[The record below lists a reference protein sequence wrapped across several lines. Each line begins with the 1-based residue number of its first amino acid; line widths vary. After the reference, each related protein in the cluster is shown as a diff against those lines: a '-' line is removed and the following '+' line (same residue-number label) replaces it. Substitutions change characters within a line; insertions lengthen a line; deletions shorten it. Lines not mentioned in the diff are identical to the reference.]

1 MVARMSSA
9 SSYEKHWA
17 VFEIAA
23 RPVLESARLRLAEQ
37 GYTVEPVGPVDG
49 GEEKA
54 MSFVVASP
62 VGEKKL
68 FVDLWLLD
76 GEERGLGS
84 EDGSAAKVAVSLAV
98 TDEGGG
104 ERFVHAPYNYAPG
117 FGVSGSM
124 ELLERVNAYFDAAT
138 VASMVGAVAE
148 KHFAQPV
155 SGVEVAPSRSV
166 SGVSSLSPGY

>member
-84 EDGSAAKVAVSLAV
+84 ED
-98 TDEGGG
+98 
-104 ERFVHAPYNYAPG
+104 
-117 FGVSGSM
+117 
-124 ELLERVNAYFDAAT
+124 
-138 VASMVGAVAE
+138 
-148 KHFAQPV
+148 
-155 SGVEVAPSRSV
+155 
-166 SGVSSLSPGY
+166 

>member
-23 RPVLESARLRLAEQ
+23 KPLLESARLRLAEQ
-37 GYTVEPVGPVDG
+37 GYTVEPVGATDG

-54 MSFVVASP
+54 MSFAVSSP
-62 VGEKKL
+62 VGEQKL

-76 GEERGLGS
+76 GEERGFGS
-84 EDGSAAKVAVSLAV
+84 EDGGSAKVAVSLSV
-98 TDEGGG
+98 IDECGK
-104 ERFVHAPYNYAPG
+104 ERFSLVPYNYGPG

-124 ELLERVNAYFDAAT
+124 ELLERVNAHFDAPT
-138 VASMVGAVAE
+138 VASKVSAVAAE
-148 KHFAQPV
+148 YFAQPTSSAV
-155 SGVEVAPSRSV
+155 SAPSNSAA
-166 SGVSSLSPGY
+166 GVSALSPGF